1 MSLRRRILDGLAER
15 ELLYEAAKKL
25 DLGVS
30 DEAIE
35 QEIMAGRAYVS
46 LPADEADMLAFQLGL
61 CRRAEMGYG
70 CEAGSALGVRQ
81 LHVRRTP
88 DEPFDYNLYQKSIRV
103 ITNRGPKEFRGM
115 QERELVAERLRELVR
130 TRVRVPENEAF
141 SLYER
146 NRSRAVVRS
155 VTLERS
161 WFGRF
166 AVDVSDG
173 AVEAWSKEHT
183 AQVDDSWKAQA
194 DEFAPECPLVS
205 EIAVALE
212 PNASDTEK
220 APARERIAA
229 LRERVQKGKRSRPWR
244 VRRAARRAPRSAG
257 ASVAPPRR
265 TAPTRR
271 RSATPRRSSSAAR

>member
-1 MSLRRRILDGLAER
+1 MHRRSRDGPGGPEPHARHLVRGDLRAPRRGRGRAPPRASVRAFRPENRRTLSFSAGGHEASRAPGDGGSSTPPMLRFFRSSGIGQGVMAANVVLIIAVFALEFRTGSGSPTSALKEQCAISYAGNCVDSKDYFAAVGLIAERVAPKQSRAMSLRRRILDGLAER

-70 CEAGSALGVRQ
+70 CEPGSALGVRQ

-115 QERELVAERLRELVR
+115 QERELVAERMRELV
-130 TRVRVPENEAF
+130 
-141 SLYER
+141 
-146 NRSRAVVRS
+146 
-155 VTLERS
+155 
-161 WFGRF
+161 
-166 AVDVSDG
+166 
-173 AVEAWSKEHT
+173 
-183 AQVDDSWKAQA
+183 
-194 DEFAPECPLVS
+194 
-205 EIAVALE
+205 
-212 PNASDTEK
+212 
-220 APARERIAA
+220 
-229 LRERVQKGKRSRPWR
+229 
-244 VRRAARRAPRSAG
+244 
-257 ASVAPPRR
+257 
-265 TAPTRR
+265 
-271 RSATPRRSSSAAR
+271 